1 MPAGNPTAATLIRK
15 QDPKGSARVATTVAL
30 PANTRVDNVL
40 TVDANG
46 ALPAIDGVTLAVA
59 DPVERVLV
67 KNEAT
72 GENNGIYD
80 VTDVGSAGSKWV
92 LTRSADFDAD
102 EKVTSGAATFV
113 SEGTVNA
120 AREYTLITA
129 DPITINTTALVFT
142 QTGGTTPA
150 AHDLGGAGHNA
161 DTLANLNTKVSD
173 ANLDDS
179 SASRTPTAHA
189 LGGAEHLAST
199 LVELNVKVSDAN
211 LDDSG
216 ATRTPTA
223 HALGGAE
230 HTADTLV
237 NLNAKIN
244 DANLDD
250 STASRTPSGSASGD
264 LEGTYPGPTVKQ
276 SSVTQHEAAIDHDAL
291 ANFDIT
297 EHRIIN
303 DGGVS
308 TTELFSAQ
316 KIDSL
321 IGAVTAG
328 VDIKEAVATT
338 TKGVGNITLSGE
350 QTLNGLLTSASRV
363 LVTDQT
369 IPSENGIYV
378 SDAAAWSRATD
389 ANEDAEVTN
398 GNVTHVTG
406 SASTKFKF
414 KYLLVT
420 ADPITVGTTGQTWE
434 EHKDID
440 FGTTTGTATEGN
452 DTRVPTQDENDALV
466 GTSGAPSTAN
476 KYVTNADAR
485 NTNAR
490 APTAHAS
497 DHTDG
502 TDDIQDATSGQ
513 KGLATLIQIG
523 KLDAIA
529 SGAEVNPAVVSQA
542 DAEAGVATDERI
554 WTAERVKQ
562 AIAALAAGAPAIFSA
577 ESNDDSS
584 TTGTGFVQKLKLT
597 FTAEAANYIITY
609 SAEIRSSDSGTK
621 VLARMQEDDT
631 TTHAESEVIPD
642 SDELTGYGSFS
653 GFKLVTLTAAS
664 HDFDIDFA
672 SSQAGQTVNIR
683 RARLVAM
690 KVQ

>member
-1 MPAGNPTAATLIRK
+1 MPLVNPTAATLIRK
-15 QDPKGSARVATTVAL
+15 QDPKGSARAATTVAL
-30 PANTRVDNVL
+30 PANTRAENVL
-40 TVDANG
+40 TADANG
-46 ALPAIDGVTLAVA
+46 ALPAIDGVTLVVS

-120 AREYTLITA
+120 GREYTLITA

-161 DTLANLNTKVSD
+161 DTLVNLNTKVSD

-179 SASRTPTAHA
+179 GASRTPIAHA

-264 LEGTYPGPTVKQ
+264 LEGTYPDPTVKQ
-276 SSVTQHEAAIDHDAL
+276 SSETVAGKIERATQVETDAGS
-291 ANFDIT
+291 DDT
-297 EHRIIN
+297 R
-303 DGGVS
+303 
-308 TTELFSAQ
+308 
-316 KIDSL
+316 
-321 IGAVTAG
+321 AVTPL
-328 VDIKEAVATT
+328 KLE
-338 TKGVGNITLSGE
+338 TKPL
-350 QTLNGLLTSASRV
+350 
-363 LVTDQT
+363 
-369 IPSENGIYV
+369 
-378 SDAAAWSRATD
+378 
-389 ANEDAEVTN
+389 
-398 GNVTHVTG
+398 
-406 SASTKFKF
+406 K
-414 KYLLVT
+414 
-420 ADPITVGTTGQTWE
+420 
-434 EHKDID
+434 
-440 FGTTTGTATEGN
+440 
-452 DTRVPTQDENDALV
+452 
-466 GTSGAPSTAN
+466 AP
-476 KYVTNADAR
+476 V
-485 NTNAR
+485 
-490 APTAHAS
+490 
-497 DHTDG
+497 
-502 TDDIQDATSGQ
+502 
-513 KGLATLIQIG
+513 
-523 KLDAIA
+523 
-529 SGAEVNPAVVSQA
+529 
-542 DAEAGVATDERI
+542 
-554 WTAERVKQ
+554 
-562 AIAALAAGAPAIFSA
+562 IFSA
-577 ESNDDSS
+577 EDDGDSS
-584 TTGTGFVQKLKLT
+584 TTGTAFVQKLRLT
-597 FTAEAANYIITY
+597 FTAEAADYLIFY
-609 SAEIRSSDSGTK
+609 SAEIRTANTNVD
-621 VLARMQEDDT
+621 VLARVQEDDT
-631 TTHAESEVIPD
+631 ITHAQVEITQSSNVD
-642 SDELTGYGSFS
+642 NYATFS
-653 GFKLVTLTAAS
+653 GLKKVTLTAAS

-672 SSQAGQTVNIR
+672 SETVGKTVNIR